1 MELPPCQGVSSEGC
15 AGEPRAR
22 ADQRRDIMSGCGLK
36 GALIGGPG
44 QGLEEMVEQA
54 GAQSFIHPIAGEEHV
69 VDLVHAL
76 DVPCAVLLLGLQA

>member
-44 QGLEEMVEQA
+44 QGLEEVIE
-54 GAQSFIHPIAGEEHV
+54 
-69 VDLVHAL
+69 
-76 DVPCAVLLLGLQA
+76 